1 MDTREKEH
9 TEICCIGHITHDKI
23 VTPRSTVHL
32 PGGTAYYFGHA
43 MAGIGAKDFRLVT
56 SLAAADLAAV
66 DELRDAGVTVDVIPS
81 SMTVCFENIYGTD
94 TNHRTQRVTA
104 KADPFTVDK
113 LADVKGDIFHLGT
126 LLADDFSTEVLR
138 ELSRRGRVGVD
149 AQGYLREVV
158 ENDVRAVDWLD
169 KEEAFRY
176 IDILK
181 ANEHEMEVLTGSTD
195 PSEAAARLAAMGI
208 DEVVIT
214 LGSEGSMILSEG
226 KEHHISAFPPRDV
239 VDATGCGDT
248 YMAGYLY
255 CRSIG
260 KGIEESGHYAAA
272 MCTLKLEGNG
282 PFRGCGKDVEE
293 VLEGRKQL

>member
-138 ELSRRGRVGVD
+138 ELSRRGRVSVD

-158 ENDVRAVDWLD
+158 GNDVRAVDWLD